1 MVQSSLVHVIT
12 FLTASLYSLSKEVC
26 KIKVFCILQFGHL
39 KKYHS
44 HCTNIK
50 TNLFPINLRSY
61 KKYFTH
67 REIFLSIFSGIFP
80 VDRTRYPKNRLNP
93 LKLEEYNIWKMSGD
107 PLNWDRVAN
116 GR

>member
-1 MVQSSLVHVIT
+1 MYITIRSLEKV
-12 FLTASLYSLSKEVC
+12 SQPLY
-26 KIKVFCILQFGHL
+26 QHQ
-39 KKYHS
+39 KK
-44 HCTNIK
+44 
-50 TNLFPINLRSY
+50 LVPINLRSY
-61 KKYFTH
+61 KKSFTH
-67 REIFLSIFSGIFP
+67 REIFLSIFSGIFL